1 MNEEVNINFY
11 NVFILFYKFYV
22 TGDFMHTFSIIMA
35 GGGGTRFW
43 PLSRQCKP
51 KQLLNLGGSDVMINE
66 TIKRN
71 APIIPFENTY
81 IVTNQVQGE
90 VLKEILIKGVN
101 HDNILMEP
109 VARNTTACIAYAASK
124 INKQHGDSVMCIF
137 PSDAYINK
145 EEEYLNALTI
155 AIKHATENDSFV
167 TLGINPSFAATGY
180 GYIKYNPVNTAD
192 YIRYVEEFVEKPTL
206 EKAKLYLKSGNYLW
220 NSGILICR
228 SSVVLENVRR
238 FLPKLHKQIETLS
251 ESYGTEKEVEILNRL
266 YPRMQSISVD
276 YGILER
282 SDDVMV
288 VPGDFGWNDVGSWDM
303 LGVVIPPD
311 ENGNIIKSEFIG
323 IDTKNTIIYSNK
335 LISTIGVE
343 DMIIVSTDDALLI
356 CPKSRAQE
364 VKDIVEL
371 LKEDKKF
378 QYL

>member
-1 MNEEVNINFY
+1 MQTSITRY
-11 NVFILFYKFYV
+11 IKQTTVFPK
-22 TGDFMHTFSIIMA
+22 GDKMKIFSIIMA

-71 APIIPFENTY
+71 EFIIPCENTY
-81 IVTNQVQGE
+81 IVTNEVQGE
-90 VLKEILIKGVN
+90 ALKSVLIDGVTPE
-101 HDNILMEP
+101 NILMEP

-124 INKQHGDSVMCIF
+124 INTTHGDSVICIF

-145 EEEYLNALTI
+145 DEEYFIALNK
-155 AIKHATENDSFV
+155 AIQHVTENNSFV
-167 TLGINPSFAATGY
+167 TLGIQPSFAATGY
-180 GYIKYNPVNTAD
+180 GYIKFDNSNNAD
-192 YIRYVEEFVEKPTL
+192 GVHFVEEFVEKPNID
-206 EKAKLYLKSGNYLW
+206 KAKTYLKSGNYLW
-220 NSGILICR
+220 NSGILVCR
-228 SSVVLENVRR
+228 SSVILDNISR

-251 ESYGTEKEVEILNRL
+251 MYFGTDMEAEMIKEI
-266 YPRMQSISVD
+266 YPKMQSISVD

-311 ENGNIIKSEFIG
+311 ENGNIVKAEHVG
-323 IDTKNTIIYSNK
+323 IDTHNSIIYGTK
-335 LISTIGVE
+335 LITTIGVE
-343 DMIIVSTDDALLI
+343 NMIIVNTDDALLI
-356 CPKSRAQE
+356 CPKDRAQD
-364 VKDIVEL
+364 VKDIVEQ
-371 LKEDKKF
+371 LKENGKV